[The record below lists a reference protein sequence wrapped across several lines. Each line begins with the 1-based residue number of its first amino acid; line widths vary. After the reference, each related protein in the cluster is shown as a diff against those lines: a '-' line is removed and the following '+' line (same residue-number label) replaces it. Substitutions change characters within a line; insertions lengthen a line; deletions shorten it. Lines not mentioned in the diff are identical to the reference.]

1 MSPSS
6 ITCSRFAIIAAAALL
21 LQSLGLSLFIF
32 GFFPTKPALSGVSG
46 LESFRA
52 PWPNG
57 VGNDSAAALPPEELK
72 RLYQELS
79 EISPP
84 FDRLILMVVD
94 GLPAEFVLRR
104 DDKPPRDAFVEAMPY
119 TQSLLANGFA
129 VGYHA
134 KVAPPTVTMPCLKA
148 MVSGVIG
155 GFLDVAFDFN
165 TQALQDDNIIG
176 QFFRTGRKMV
186 MHGDDTWLKLFP
198 GSFIRHDGVKDTVQ
212 VDQNVSQH
220 LDEELCRDDWDL
232 LILHYLGLDHV
243 GHIGGRDSFLMGPKL
258 KEMDEVIEMIH

>member
-32 GFFPTKPALSGVSG
+32 GFFPTNPALSGVSG
-46 LESFRA
+46 PESFRA

-94 GLPAEFVLRR
+94 GLPAEFVLGR
-104 DDKPPRDAFVEAMPY
+104 DDKPPREAFVEAMPY
-119 TQSLLANGFA
+119 TQLLLANGSA

-134 KVAPPTVTMPCLKA
+134 KAAPPTVTMPCLKV
-148 MVSGVIG
+148 VS
-155 GFLDVAFDFN
+155 
-165 TQALQDDNIIG
+165 
-176 QFFRTGRKMV
+176 
-186 MHGDDTWLKLFP
+186 
-198 GSFIRHDGVKDTVQ
+198 
-212 VDQNVSQH
+212 
-220 LDEELCRDDWDL
+220 
-232 LILHYLGLDHV
+232 LGYFYVL
-243 GHIGGRDSFLMGPKL
+243 G
-258 KEMDEVIEMIH
+258 